1 MKRWYPTSSVISG
14 VMFLS
19 FGIGVT
25 TGLTAAEPMMND
37 AQMMNQCTKLQA
49 HRQHIAEDL
58 KAEDEE
64 LAARVVQLNAAPADT
79 KITELSVIVTRLVAQ
94 RTVTHARQS
103 QIEQEMMQHLLHH
116 LQMGKS
122 SLAACPL
129 LKSTMDLK
137 GIDAPAVDSPTI
149 AK

>member
-1 MKRWYPTSSVISG
+1 MKRCQRTPSVMG
-14 VMFLS
+14 GAMVLS
-19 FGIGVT
+19 FT
-25 TGLTAAEPMMND
+25 MCFPAMLTAAEPMMND
-37 AQMMNQCTKLQA
+37 AQMMNQCTKIQA

-58 KAEDEE
+58 KAEDDE
-64 LAARVVQLNAAPADT
+64 LAARVVQLNAAPADKKT
-79 KITELSVIVTRLVAQ
+79 AELSVIVTRLVEQ
-94 RTVTHARQS
+94 RTATHARQS
-103 QIEQEMMQHLLHH
+103 QTEQEMMQHLLQH

-122 SLAACPL
+122 SLASCPL